1 MTCLWTGSSS
11 SMRSICWFGGSLSSS
26 TCESC
31 LPSVPAWL
39 PLTLN
44 PQNSGLRIFTF
55 FPHQLRAGQAA
66 RAELTVTFLPPSSFK
81 QQNLEQRQA
90 DVEYEL
96 RCLLNK
102 PGDGGHAPAPVSGPG
117 AW

>member
-1 MTCLWTGSSS
+1 M
-11 SMRSICWFGGSLSSS
+11 
-26 TCESC
+26 CESC
-31 LPSVPAWL
+31 LPSVPTWL
-39 PLTLN
+39 PPALN
-44 PQNSGLRIFTF
+44 PQSSGLRIFTF

-66 RAELTVTFLPPSSFK
+66 GAEITVTYFPLSSFK

-102 PGDGGHAPAPVSGPG
+102 PGDGGHAPSPVTCPG

>member
-1 MTCLWTGSSS
+1 M
-11 SMRSICWFGGSLSSS
+11 
-26 TCESC
+26 CESC
-31 LPSVPAWL
+31 LPSVPARL
-39 PLTLN
+39 PPALN
-44 PQNSGLRIFTF
+44 PQSSGLRIFTF

-66 RAELTVTFLPPSSFK
+66 RVEITVTFFPLSSFK

-102 PGDGGHAPAPVSGPG
+102 PGDSGPSPVTCPG

>member
-1 MTCLWTGSSS
+1 MAL
-11 SMRSICWFGGSLSSS
+11 
-26 TCESC
+26 
-31 LPSVPAWL
+31 VP
-39 PLTLN
+39 N
-44 PQNSGLRIFTF
+44 
-55 FPHQLRAGQAA
+55 QLRAGQAA
-66 RAELTVTFLPPSSFK
+66 GAELTVTFFPPSSFK

-102 PGDGGHAPAPVSGPG
+102 PGDGGHALTSVTCPG